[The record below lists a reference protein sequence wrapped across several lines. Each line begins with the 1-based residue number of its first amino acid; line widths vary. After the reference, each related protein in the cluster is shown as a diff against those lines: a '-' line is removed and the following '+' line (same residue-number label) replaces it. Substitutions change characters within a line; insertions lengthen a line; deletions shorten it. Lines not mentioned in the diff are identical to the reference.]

1 MTDYQS
7 VYNNHY
13 GGETYRFGV
22 AYLRQEKEDYEPD
35 FYAGRYPS
43 LDEQRKI
50 IADLA
55 IKAQTIVIAEFVDNC
70 GPIAVENRLGL
81 FRLLE
86 FWRETHPQVMFAA
99 TPDVLSFN
107 TEENFAV
114 KAKLEL
120 DECQVITTDQ

>member
-70 GPIAVENRLGL
+70 GPIAVEDRLGL

-86 FWRETHPQVMFAA
+86 FWERNSPASHVRGHRRSAQFQHERQLRCGSKTG
-99 TPDVLSFN
+99 T
-107 TEENFAV
+107 
-114 KAKLEL
+114 
-120 DECQVITTDQ
+120 

>member
-22 AYLRQEKEDYEPD
+22 AYLRQEQEDYEPA
-35 FYAGRYPS
+35 FYAGRDPT
-43 LDEQRKI
+43 LEEQREI

-99 TPDVLSFN
+99 TQDVLSFN

>member
-1 MTDYQS
+1 MTDNPS
-7 VYNNHY
+7 IYNNHY

-22 AYLRQEKEDYEPD
+22 AYLRQEQEDYEPA

-43 LDEQRKI
+43 LEEQREI

-55 IKAQTIVIAEFVDNC
+55 MKAETIVIAEFVDNC
-70 GPIAVENRLGL
+70 GPIATEERIGL

-86 FWRETHPQVMFAA
+86 FWRETHPQVMFSA
-99 TPDVLSFN
+99 TRDVLSFN

-114 KAKLEL
+114 VAQLEL
-120 DECQVITTDQ
+120 DECPVITTDR

>member
-50 IADLA
+50 IADLS
-55 IKAQTIVIAEFVDNC
+55 IKAQTIVIAEFIDNC
-70 GPIAVENRLGL
+70 GPIAVEDRLGL

>member
-22 AYLRQEKEDYEPD
+22 AYLRQEQEDYEPA

-43 LDEQRKI
+43 LEEQREI
-50 IADLA
+50 IADLS
-55 IKAQTIVIAEFVDNC
+55 IKAQTIVIAEFIDNC
-70 GPIAVENRLGL
+70 GPIAVEDRLGL

-99 TPDVLSFN
+99 TQDVLSFN

-120 DECQVITTDQ
+120 DECPVITTDH